1 MASDRGQLRGPERL
15 CASSGC
21 FRQLHGVGRS
31 WETEWEENCPCLQ
44 NLLTSVRL
52 VFLLSTWAQE
62 RVGLPPPE
70 GFLGGKWSKM
80 GALPSTANAGARDA
94 YCIIPGRS
102 VTSVGPCEVPGMA
115 GKQHRGQGGTG
126 TRGDSLAPW
135 PGDIWP
141 RLVLFS
147 QRLGKRRGSSQ
158 AVRGL

>member
-1 MASDRGQLRGPERL
+1 MVGDPGQLRGPEML

-31 WETEWEENCPCLQ
+31 WETEWEENCACLQ
-44 NLLTSVRL
+44 NLLTNVRF
-52 VFLLSTWAQE
+52 VFLVSTWAQE
-62 RVGLPPPE
+62 RFGLPPPE
-70 GFLGGKWSKM
+70 GFLRGKM
-80 GALPSTANAGARDA
+80 VQNGAPTGTANAGARDA
-94 YCIIPGRS
+94 FCIVPRRF
-102 VTSVGPCEVPGMA
+102 VTSVGPWEVPGA
-115 GKQHRGQGGTG
+115 GGKQHRGQGGMG
-126 TRGDSLAPW
+126 TRGDSPAPW